1 MGWGGVGRKTYA
13 CVNLALVSKALSL
26 MATGRERLQWHDVT
40 HAPLHHAGAAIVAT
54 RTAGLQPACGRC
66 CGCCGCRSST
76 LVHAI
81 DGGDVLLHKS
91 IILALQSKSMGC
103 DTPQCMSKSVREAYD
118 SAKVGLPAGSLAQA
132 PSSLAAAAGSAAA
145 GTELFAARSCTAP
158 HLQGWRK
165 RKETRKMR

>member
-1 MGWGGVGRKTYA
+1 MTAYTQDRLWWPAEVATDTKVPVFRVGVGWGGVGRKTYA

-91 IILALQSKSMGC
+91 IVLALQSDSGGC
-103 DTPQCMSKSVREAYD
+103 ERHATVHEQQER
-118 SAKVGLPAGSLAQA
+118 
-132 PSSLAAAAGSAAA
+132 
-145 GTELFAARSCTAP
+145 T
-158 HLQGWRK
+158 
-165 RKETRKMR
+165 